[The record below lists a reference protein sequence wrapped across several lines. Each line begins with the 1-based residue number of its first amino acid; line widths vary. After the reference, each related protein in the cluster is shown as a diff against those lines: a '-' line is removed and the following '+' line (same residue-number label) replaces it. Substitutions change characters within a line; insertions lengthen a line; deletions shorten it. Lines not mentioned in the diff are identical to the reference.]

1 MPAIY
6 GQGLYGKDS
15 YGQLGLV
22 VVIAVGSD
30 LELVTLPVTLQDVP
44 LDLALDQ
51 TGNLIINAAG
61 DLATV
66 SGSARLMQDVWKLAV
81 TPLGASLGDPA
92 YGDAFAGMVGQPL
105 PTLGQA
111 QARAGG
117 LAGAIKAVQAA
128 RTAAGMPPGYGEV
141 IDHIDVDHV
150 AVGGGSVEA
159 DLTVWTATG
168 QPISGSVPL
177 TQTR

>member
-1 MPAIY
+1 MPALY
-6 GQGLYGKDS
+6 GQGLYGRDS

-22 VVIAVGSD
+22 AVIAVAAD
-30 LELVTLPVTLQDVP
+30 LEYVTPPATLQDVP

-51 TGNLIINAAG
+51 TGNLVINAAG
-61 DLATV
+61 DLSTV
-66 SGSARLMQDVWKLAV
+66 SGSARLMQDVWKIAV

-92 YGDAFAGMVGQPL
+92 YGDAFAGIIGQPM

-111 QARAGG
+111 QARANG
-117 LAGAIKAVQAA
+117 LANTIKAVQAA

-141 IDHIDVDHV
+141 IDRIDVDHV
-150 AVGGGSVEA
+150 AVGGSSVEA

>member
-1 MPAIY
+1 VAILITVPAA
-6 GQGLYGKDS
+6 
-15 YGQLGLV
+15 LV
-22 VVIAVGSD
+22 A
-30 LELVTLPVTLQDVP
+30 PPATLQDVP

-51 TGNLIINAAG
+51 HGNLVINAAG

-66 SGSARLMQDVWKLAV
+66 SGAARLIQDVWKVSV
-81 TPLGASLGDPA
+81 TPVGASLGDPA
-92 YGDAFAGMVGQPL
+92 YGDAFAGSLGQPM
-105 PTLGQA
+105 PTQGQA
-111 QARAGG
+111 QARANG
-117 LAGAIKAVQAA
+117 LANTIRAVQAA

-150 AVGGGSVEA
+150 AVGGSSVTA
-159 DLTVWTATG
+159 DLTIWTATG